1 MNQEGMKI
9 VVNTYDSACDC
20 GMWQMSGLPC
30 MHAIVV
36 SMYNREFTRDH
47 VNWYYSKQAWK
58 LTYDDVINL
67 LPDATFSKKKKSKSG
82 WPEIQ
87 SKIIKPPV
95 KKKKNKTK
103 QRWEDLRRREVGHMM
118 SHVHQMQ
125 HSPNNDP
132 NVENLNTTE
141 RHVVLR
147 GDLVSS
153 NKDEIFDDLHHD
165 WGRSSI
171 LLSVEEVDYTGESI
185 ASAD

>member
-87 SKIIKPPV
+87 SKIIKPPEKGKGSTSTG
-95 KKKKNKTK
+95 KKVSKN
-103 QRWEDLRRREVGHMM
+103 VF
-118 SHVHQMQ
+118 
-125 HSPNNDP
+125 N
-132 NVENLNTTE
+132 
-141 RHVVLR
+141 
-147 GDLVSS
+147 
-153 NKDEIFDDLHHD
+153 
-165 WGRSSI
+165 
-171 LLSVEEVDYTGESI
+171 
-185 ASAD
+185 ASASTSYRAQTNECSISRAKPNEYNTNKAPTTHMADVFFQIGSNAKP